1 MADPGPDV
9 YKMGFIKR
17 RTDLKNIQLN
27 VLTNRFGQ
35 GFWTKTAPEKGK
47 RQQEVFSSYLS
58 ASVRTETW
66 SLTSSIWFA
75 ALFVEILGSVLPA
88 QRGEQRG

>member
-9 YKMGFIKR
+9 KKMGFIKR

-47 RQQEVFSSYLS
+47 RQQEVFFFIFVCFCS
-58 ASVRTETW
+58 ETW

-75 ALFVEILGSVLPA
+75 ALFVEILGSSPSSA
-88 QRGEQRG
+88 W